1 MFIARIVI
9 VPNDAAEGLS
19 FPNAG
24 TADEL
29 DYTFDFGP
37 WLGSLDRVV
46 NATVEPDASISLGA
60 VVVGRTQ
67 VIARIGPAIAAGTYV
82 IGCAVIT
89 SQGRVK
95 SVSAGVTLQ

>member
-1 MFIARIVI
+1 MFVARIVI

-24 TADEL
+24 MADEL

-37 WLGSLDRVV
+37 WLGPLDRVAG
-46 NATVEPDASISLGA
+46 ATVAPDVAMTLGTVSTDA
-60 VVVGRTQ
+60 GRVT
-67 VIARIGPAIAAGTYV
+67 ARIGPASAAGTYV